1 MSVNGING
9 MQPRM
14 ATNLTVDRQTPKTNF
29 GDRVQAGLNNVAGA
43 VGSGL
48 GAVAGMTPGGGIVS
62 AAVSSVQTLG
72 NTATPGAGSQYSGL
86 SASASGI
93 TGVPSVNTNV
103 GSPGFVGGST
113 GSSTAGGIG
122 LAAGAMGGAG
132 GSGAVANAVGSDPTL
147 NSMFAEQKQLLGLQA
162 QMQTESNTFNAISN
176 VMKTRHDAQKNAI
189 SNVR

>member
-48 GAVAGMTPGGGIVS
+48 GAVAGMTPGGSVVS

-72 NTATPGAGSQYSGL
+72 NTATPGSGSQYSGL

-103 GSPGFVGGST
+103 GSPGFVGGSN
-113 GSSTAGGIG
+113 GSSTAGVG
-122 LAAGAMGGAG
+122 LAAGALGSAGGAG
-132 GSGAVANAVGSDPTL
+132 GVAGAVGSDPTL